1 MNNDTLLLID
11 LSKNFDFIEKNKSYI
26 CLDKGRI
33 NLSNCKKIK
42 LKNFSNYKKKN
53 YKLLIQKF
61 RKLILDNPKN
71 KFFLSE
77 MEIFN
82 LRNDRYEF
90 PDRILNFL
98 IIKKIIIE
106 KKIKKIKIISDKN
119 STLKIFDNWNL
130 KVEKKDFSKVDCK
143 IKFPNLKIIK
153 FLIKTIF
160 LIFFLKFLKK
170 QKNNLNKKNF
180 FYMSLYPNKFSYAK
194 GDLFENN
201 EGNICNFLLSDETH
215 LNLNILKLFQYAKKM
230 NDKNILNI
238 EKFINVSDILLLLTK
253 HFYNLIIFKKIKKI
267 SINFDGLN
275 FEDELSDIYLGSYIN
290 RSKLE
295 IYSKAIPRFLK
306 ENNVSNINLY
316 LFEYSFGFFLTRSIR
331 EFSDKIKIS
340 GFQHGVFSNNLM
352 WFDIINSFN
361 FRKIY
366 TPDNIYCLNKLSLK
380 DYKFK
385 FKNTNISVVKNKNIK
400 KNSKFI
406 NDIIINKKSNQI
418 LVLPGLH
425 DVKDMY
431 FFAKNLFLSNKRFK
445 FYFKLHPKNK
455 FYFKTNEKIKK
466 ISNLKNKIFRKV
478 IISQNSSLPFDFL
491 NSKRTFS
498 VIDFDYKQNYI
509 STYLY
514 NNKKI
519 NFIKY

>member
-1 MNNDTLLLID
+1 MKNDTLLLID
-11 LSKNFDFIEKNKSYI
+11 LNKNFDFNEKNKSYI

-61 RKLILDNPKN
+61 RKLILENPKN

-98 IIKKIIIE
+98 IIKKIIVE
-106 KKIKKIKIISDKN
+106 KKIKKIKIISDKS

-130 KVEKKDFSKVDCK
+130 KVEKKDFSKVNFK
-143 IKFPNLKIIK
+143 MKFPNLKIIK

-160 LIFFLKFLKK
+160 LILFLKFLKK
-170 QKNNLNKKNF
+170 QNNNFNKKKP
-180 FYMSLYPNKFSYAK
+180 FYMSLYPNKFSYGK
-194 GDLFENN
+194 DDLFEDNKVKV
-201 EGNICNFLLSDETH
+201 CNFLLSDETH
-215 LNLNILKLFQYAKKM
+215 LNLNILKLFHYAKIM

-238 EKFINVSDILLLLTK
+238 EKFINVSDILLLLIK
-253 HFYNLIIFKKIKKI
+253 HFYNLIFLKKIKKI
-267 SINFDGLN
+267 SINFNGLN
-275 FEDELSDIYLGSYIN
+275 FENELSDIYLGSYIN

-352 WFDIINSFN
+352 WFDIISSFN

-400 KNSKFI
+400 KNSKFV
-406 NDIIINKKSNQI
+406 NDIIINKKSDQI

-431 FFAKNLFLSNKRFK
+431 FFVKNNNLYNKTNQ

-455 FYFKTNEKIKK
+455 FDFKSDLKIKK
-466 ISNLKNKIFRKV
+466 ISNLKNKIFKNV

-491 NSKRTFS
+491 ILKRTFS

-514 NNKKI
+514 NNKLI